1 MNQDHVLIQVEGL
14 TKIYK
19 QGENHGVV
27 ALRDVSFT
35 INRGEMVAIMGPSGS
50 GKSTLMHILGC
61 LDKPDKGR
69 YVLAGKDVTSL
80 DTFELASIRNRYIGF
95 VFQNFNLLGRATAL
109 ENVALPLVYARV
121 GRRERERR
129 ARKILQTL
137 GLAGREHHLP
147 NQLSGGQQQRVA
159 IGRALINNPELLLA
173 DEPTGQLDSKASADI
188 MYLLQTL
195 HRERG
200 LTIVIVTHEPDIAYH
215 CQRIL
220 RLRDGRLVAD
230 EKVDEPRIAEPSVD
244 ILQGQVNGSWSS

>member
-1 MNQDHVLIQVEGL
+1 
-14 TKIYK
+14 
-19 QGENHGVV
+19 
-27 ALRDVSFT
+27 
-35 INRGEMVAIMGPSGS
+35 
-50 GKSTLMHILGC
+50 
-61 LDKPDKGR
+61 
-69 YVLAGKDVTSL
+69 
-80 DTFELASIRNRYIGF
+80 
-95 VFQNFNLLGRATAL
+95 
-109 ENVALPLVYARV
+109 V

-129 ARKILQTL
+129 AREILQTL

-220 RLRDGRLVAD
+220 RLRDGMLVAD
-230 EKVDEPRIAEPSVD
+230 EKVEKPRIAEPSAD

>member
-1 MNQDHVLIQVEGL
+1 MHHTLIEVEGL

-19 QGENHGVV
+19 QGSNHGVI

-61 LDKPDKGR
+61 LDKPDRGR
-69 YVLAGKDVTSL
+69 YVLSGKEMTTL
-80 DTFELASIRNRYIGF
+80 DTFALAAIRNRYIGF

-109 ENVALPLVYARV
+109 ENVALPLVYARIN
-121 GRRERERR
+121 GRERERR
-129 ARKILQTL
+129 ARHVLHTL

-147 NQLSGGQQQRVA
+147 AQLSGGQQQRVA

-200 LTIVIVTHEPDIAYH
+200 LTIVIVTHELDIAYH

-220 RLRDGRLVAD
+220 RLRDGMLVAD
-230 EKVDEPRIAEPSVD
+230 ERVESPTIAQPSRD

>member
-1 MNQDHVLIQVEGL
+1 MSHVLIEVEGL

-19 QGENHGVV
+19 QGGNHGVI

-61 LDKPDKGR
+61 LDKPDRGR
-69 YVLAGKDVTSL
+69 YVLAGKDVTAM
-80 DTFELASIRNRYIGF
+80 DTDELAGIRNRYIGF

-121 GRRERERR
+121 GGKERERR
-129 ARKILQTL
+129 ARHILLTL

-173 DEPTGQLDSKASADI
+173 DEPTGQLDSKSSTDI

-195 HRERG
+195 HRKRG
-200 LTIVIVTHEPDIAYH
+200 LSIVIVTHEPDIAYH

-220 RLRDGRLVAD
+220 RLRDGMLVAD
-230 EKVDEPRIAEPSVD
+230 ERVAEPIIAEPSGD

>member
-1 MNQDHVLIQVEGL
+1 MNKYVIEVEGL
-14 TKIYK
+14 CKIYK
-19 QGENHGVV
+19 QSGNHGVV

-35 INRGEMVAIMGPSGS
+35 IERGEMVAIMGPSGS

-69 YVLAGKDVTSL
+69 YILAGREVTAL
-80 DTFELASIRNRYIGF
+80 DTFELAAIRNRYIGF
-95 VFQNFNLLGRATAL
+95 AFQNFNLLSRATAL

-121 GRRERERR
+121 SSRERERR
-129 ARKILQTL
+129 ARNVLQTL
-137 GLAGREHHLP
+137 GLAGREHHFP
-147 NQLSGGQQQRVA
+147 TQLSGGQQQRVA

-220 RLRDGRLVAD
+220 RLRDGMLVAD
-230 EKVDEPRIAEPSVD
+230 ERVESPTIAEPSRD

>member
-1 MNQDHVLIQVEGL
+1 MNKSVIEVEGL
-14 TKIYK
+14 CKIYK
-19 QGENHGVV
+19 QSGNHGVV
-27 ALRDVSFT
+27 ALREVSFT
-35 INRGEMVAIMGPSGS
+35 IERGEMVAIMGPSGS

-69 YVLAGKDVTSL
+69 YILAGREVTAL
-80 DTFELASIRNRYIGF
+80 DTFELAAIRNRYIGF
-95 VFQNFNLLGRATAL
+95 VFQNFNLLSRATAL

-121 GRRERERR
+121 NGRERERR
-129 ARKILQTL
+129 ARNVLQTL

-147 NQLSGGQQQRVA
+147 TQLSGGQQQRVA

-220 RLRDGRLVAD
+220 RLRDGMLVAD
-230 EKVDEPRIAEPSVD
+230 ERVDSPTIAEPSRD

>member
-1 MNQDHVLIQVEGL
+1 MNKSVIEVEGL
-14 TKIYK
+14 CKIYK
-19 QGENHGVV
+19 QSGNHGVV

-35 INRGEMVAIMGPSGS
+35 IERGEMVAIMGPSGS

-69 YVLAGKDVTSL
+69 YILAGREVTAL
-80 DTFELASIRNRYIGF
+80 DTFELAAIRNRYIGF
-95 VFQNFNLLGRATAL
+95 VFQNFNLLSRATAL

-121 GRRERERR
+121 NGRERERR
-129 ARKILQTL
+129 ARNVLQTL
-137 GLAGREHHLP
+137 GLTGREHHFP
-147 NQLSGGQQQRVA
+147 TQLSGGQQQRVA

-220 RLRDGRLVAD
+220 RLRDGMLVAD
-230 EKVDEPRIAEPSVD
+230 ERVESPTVAEPSRD

>member
-1 MNQDHVLIQVEGL
+1 MSKVLIEVEGL

-19 QGENHGVV
+19 QGGNHGVV

-35 INRGEMVAIMGPSGS
+35 ISRGEMVAIMGPSGS

-69 YVLAGKDVTSL
+69 YILAGKDVTL
-80 DTFELASIRNRYIGF
+80 MDTFELASIRNRYIGF

-121 GRRERERR
+121 GRKERERR
-129 ARKILQTL
+129 ARYVLQTL

-188 MYLLQTL
+188 MYLLQTF

-220 RLRDGRLVAD
+220 RLRDGILVA
-230 EKVDEPRIAEPSVD
+230 EERVTEPKIAEPSMD

>member
-1 MNQDHVLIQVEGL
+1 MSQVLIEVEGL

-19 QGENHGVV
+19 QGGDHGVI

-35 INRGEMVAIMGPSGS
+35 ISRGEMVAIMGPSGS

-61 LDKPDKGR
+61 LDKPDRGR
-69 YVLAGKDVTSL
+69 YILAGKDVTAL
-80 DTFELASIRNRYIGF
+80 DTFELAGIRNRYIGF

-121 GRRERERR
+121 GGKERERR
-129 ARKILQTL
+129 ARNVLQTL

-200 LTIVIVTHEPDIAYH
+200 LTIIIVTHEPDIAYH

-220 RLRDGRLVAD
+220 RLRDGMLVA
-230 EKVDEPRIAEPSVD
+230 EERVAEPKIAEPSMD
-244 ILQGQVNGSWSS
+244 ILQGQVSGSWSS

>member
-1 MNQDHVLIQVEGL
+1 MSQVLIEVKGL
-14 TKIYK
+14 TKVYK
-19 QGENHGVV
+19 QGGNHGVI

-61 LDKPDKGR
+61 LDKPDRGR
-69 YVLAGKDVTSL
+69 YVLAGKEVTAM
-80 DTFELASIRNRYIGF
+80 DTVELAGIRNRYIGF

-121 GRRERERR
+121 GGKEREKR
-129 ARKILQTL
+129 ARKVLQTL
-137 GLAGREHHLP
+137 GLAEREHHLP

-220 RLRDGRLVAD
+220 RLRDGMLVAD
-230 EKVDEPRIAEPSVD
+230 EKVAEPTMAEPSRD